1 MAKSKSS
8 GTVGRPSDE
17 EISARAYE
25 LYLQRGSVSGH
36 ETDDWLQAEAELIEA
51 RRNAE
56 AAFGAG
62 QSDQSSVGAGAAPD
76 DAQSRKANGR
86 RDTPSTGRRS
96 LRQ

>member
-8 GTVGRPSDE
+8 GTGGRPSDE
-17 EISARAYE
+17 EISQRAYE
-25 LYLQRGSVSGH
+25 LYLQRGSVPGH

-56 AAFGAG
+56 AAFGPG
-62 QSDQSSVGAGAAPD
+62 QSDQSGVPAGSTP
-76 DAQSRKANGR
+76 DAQSRKSNGR
-86 RDTPSTGRRS
+86 RDTPAAGRRS

>member
-8 GTVGRPSDE
+8 GADARPSDD
-17 EISARAYE
+17 EIAARAYE
-25 LYLQRGSVSGH
+25 LYLQRGSVPGH

-62 QSDQSSVGAGAAPD
+62 QSDQSTVGTGSTP

-86 RDTPSTGRRS
+86 RETPSGGRRT